1 MADNLFSPNK
11 FLSEINGSRG
21 PAKNSLYDVKIYKPQ
36 IFANGQLLSQ
46 APSTTGSGANITTLQ
61 SYPFETLTYLCESAE
76 MPGKSFA
83 SEKVKIYGPGYNV
96 PYLTTYQ
103 NISLTFLCTNAHLER
118 ELFDLWMNSIINPNT
133 NNVRFPKGQ
142 NSDYLSQIVVSQY
155 DPTEKLIYSVTLVD
169 AFPASI
175 APQQLSWSDDG
186 FQRLNVSFLYQKYE
200 LGK

>member
-1 MADNLFSPNK
+1 
-11 FLSEINGSRG
+11 
-21 PAKNSLYDVKIYKPQ
+21 
-36 IFANGQLLSQ
+36 
-46 APSTTGSGANITTLQ
+46 
-61 SYPFETLTYLCESAE
+61 